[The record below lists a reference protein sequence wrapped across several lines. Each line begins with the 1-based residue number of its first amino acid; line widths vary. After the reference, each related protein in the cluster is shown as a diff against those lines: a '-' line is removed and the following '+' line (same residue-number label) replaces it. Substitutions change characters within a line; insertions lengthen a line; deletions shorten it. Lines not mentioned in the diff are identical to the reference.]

1 MDAYDLLERF
11 AIMTIDGNQTD
22 ETALEYIRETYPQ
35 TLKNGV
41 YREFLQSIG
50 KLPAGTE
57 NAPQN
62 QSTGQGEQ
70 MTEQKE
76 KTDAPDFETLRQY
89 TAAGF
94 TLYAQKAGK
103 NDQGETFRY
112 FISWKEKIDRYTKSA
127 DQVTAAISTETELKT
142 AIENGIKLFA
152 FLPCEKDYLCFDI
165 DSGHANGIDGLQV
178 FADYFKQKGIAY
190 SFFNSGAVYTE
201 TPSGGRHLYFKDWT
215 DTEKYLTEP
224 FDNVEVRGRG
234 NRKILTAAGSVKNE
248 KLYSLHGALTDAPEL
263 PNWLVKHITPRPTTR
278 TAAPMRKAYTPRNQG
293 GYSLGKLVD
302 FVLQDKAGEGRNNT
316 AYTIGFRIGK
326 QYDIESVIAECRGR
340 ELFAGFPESE
350 LRTAI
355 NSGMKNSR
363 Y

>member
-1 MDAYDLLERF
+1 MDVYDLLERF
-11 AIMTIDGNQTD
+11 SIMTVDGNQTD
-22 ETALEYIRETYPQ
+22 AAALDFIRRTYPK
-35 TLKNGV
+35 TLSNGL
-41 YREFLQSIG
+41 YGELMETISKRPSG
-50 KLPAGTE
+50 
-57 NAPQN
+57 NAPEN
-62 QSTGQGEQ
+62 TSPERPTK
-70 MTEQKE
+70 QKE
-76 KTDAPDFETLRQY
+76 KADAPNFETLRQY

-103 NDQGETFRY
+103 NKEGNSFPYYVD
-112 FISWKEKIDRYTKSA
+112 WKNKIDRYTKGA
-127 DQVTAAISTETELKT
+127 GKQDAAISTEAELQT
-142 AIENGIKLFA
+142 AIENGVKIFV
-152 FLPCEKDYLCFDI
+152 FMPGERNYLCI
-165 DSGHANGIDGLQV
+165 DLDRGHENGIDGLQV
-178 FADYFKQKGIAY
+178 FADYFTQRGIEY
-190 SFFNSGAVYTE
+190 DFFESGAVYVD

-215 DTEKYLTEP
+215 DTEKYLTVP
-224 FDNVEVRGRG
+224 FKNVEVRARG
-234 NRKILTAAGSVKNE
+234 NDQTLTAAGSVKKE
-248 KLYSLHGALTDAPEL
+248 TLYRLHGTIKDAPEL

-278 TAAPMRKAYTPRNQG
+278 TAAPVRKAYTPRNQG

-355 NSGMKNSR
+355 NSGMKNSK